1 MQAYRDKDNPKMTIL
16 IIDIQFEQVT
26 NTMGVF
32 VVHYFQQK
40 MKKKNQYIWYSLDV
54 KSNSRALFLNFQKC
68 KIFKSVPS

>member
-40 MKKKNQYIWYSLDV
+40 MEKKINISG
-54 KSNSRALFLNFQKC
+54 
-68 KIFKSVPS
+68 IH